1 MTLVAIVLLIDN
13 DAVRAV
19 LTPAMT
25 IAALERAYADLARGE
40 AVCRPRI
47 DIRIPT
53 SDPARC
59 YQWGTMEGGST
70 AGYFAIRMKSDIVLE
85 QTYAGVRTQEKY
97 CGEPGRYCGLVLLFE
112 VETGL
117 PVAMLNDGYLQ
128 HERVAADGAIGTRL
142 MAREDARTAR
152 HAGLRRHGALA
163 CRGARHRAPDRRLR
177 VFSPTREHRERFARE
192 VAERFGID
200 ARAVDDPREVYRGAD
215 ILIACTDSA
224 VPVIRGDWLEPGM
237 HVISVGGRP
246 DDAARARFDRKLRLG
261 TAPAP
266 VGRPE
271 LATSDEYL
279 GYVAAPSDPL
289 WSRVRGGARAAQVTG
304 DGTDVMYADVIA
316 GQAPARRS
324 PEEITYS
331 ERGNVQGVQFY
342 AVASAVYAEA
352 DEARTRPRVADRVV
366 PAGHPQLSIRNRLQ
380 RLQRR
385 SLEGLPMTLV
395 TRIVRMLAAGGR
407 DRAAAAG
414 ARASLPTTRC

>member
-1 MTLVAIVLLIDN
+1 
-13 DAVRAV
+13 VREV

-53 SDPARC
+53 RDPERC

-70 AGYFAIRMKSDIVLE
+70 AGYFAIRMKSDIVFE
-85 QTYAGVRTQEKY
+85 QEYAGVRTQEKY
-97 CGEPGRYCGLVLLFE
+97 CGEPGRYCGLVFLFE
-112 VETGL
+112 IETGL

-142 MAREDARTAR
+142 MAREDARALGMLGSGGMASS
-152 HAGLRRHGALA
+152 HVAALA
-163 CRGARHRAPDRRLR
+163 TVRPIESLR
-177 VFSPTREHRERFARE
+177 VYSPTREHRERFARD
-192 VAERFGID
+192 VAQRYGID
-200 ARAVDDPREVYRGAD
+200 ARPVDDPREAYRGAD
-215 ILIACTDSA
+215 ILAACTDSA

-271 LATSDEYL
+271 LGTSDEYL
-279 GYVAAPSDPL
+279 GYVARENDPR
-289 WSRVRGGARAAQVTG
+289 WSRVRGGARATRVTG
-304 DGTDVMYADVIA
+304 DGSDVMYADVIA
-316 GQAPARRS
+316 GKSPARRS
-324 PEEITYS
+324 KDEITYS

-342 AVASAVYAEA
+342 AVAAAVYAEA
-352 DEARTRPRVADRVV
+352 MKRGLGRELPTAWFLQD
-366 PAGHPQLSIRNRLQ
+366 IRN
-380 RLQRR
+380 
-385 SLEGLPMTLV
+385 
-395 TRIVRMLAAGGR
+395 
-407 DRAAAAG
+407 
-414 ARASLPTTRC
+414 